1 MKKPYRR
8 KLPESDKKS
17 TQKFFSRLALTRSP
31 PPANHSIPLLNTPLH
46 SGHHSGQRF
55 NDHQNLV
62 IARKTIPTEETTR
75 KRQKVDQKKFS
86 RLALTRSPPPASHF
100 LTFPISHTT
109 LRTSLPINFEQPSKP
124 GNRSASTPTT
134 QSVKELQTKC
144 NGVPT
149 PLFPICI
156 YIHLIVFLIYIWKI
170 FWLVVILGRN
180 ENPNCWKTYVA
191 FCLQIGTRVEG
202 LPLPLCAKNQVIQ
215 SLEFSARGRH
225 R

>member
-17 TQKFFSRLALTRSP
+17 TQNFFSRLALTRSP

-46 SGHHSGQRF
+46 SGHHTGQRF

-62 IARKTIPTEETTR
+62 IAHKTIPTEETTR

-109 LRTSLPINFEQPSKP
+109 LRTSLPINFEQPSNP

-134 QSVKELQTKC
+134 QSVEELQTEAAAE
-144 NGVPT
+144 VPT
-149 PLFPICI
+149 PIS
-156 YIHLIVFLIYIWKI
+156 
-170 FWLVVILGRN
+170 R
-180 ENPNCWKTYVA
+180 
-191 FCLQIGTRVEG
+191 
-202 LPLPLCAKNQVIQ
+202 
-215 SLEFSARGRH
+215 FSTTPDFR
-225 R
+225 

>member
-1 MKKPYRR
+1 MKKTYRR

-46 SGHHSGQRF
+46 SGHHTGQRF

-75 KRQKVDQKKFS
+75 KRQKIDQKFFS

-134 QSVKELQTKC
+134 QSVEELQRSVAESYSVLSEIHPYLLKRFF
-144 NGVPT
+144 N
-149 PLFPICI
+149 I
-156 YIHLIVFLIYIWKI
+156 YMENFLAGGDFGSK
-170 FWLVVILGRN
+170 
-180 ENPNCWKTYVA
+180 
-191 FCLQIGTRVEG
+191 
-202 LPLPLCAKNQVIQ
+202 
-215 SLEFSARGRH
+215 
-225 R
+225 

>member
-134 QSVKELQTKC
+134 QSVEELQRSVAESYSVLSEIDTYPFRRFF
-144 NGVPT
+144 N
-149 PLFPICI
+149 I
-156 YIHLIVFLIYIWKI
+156 YMENFLAGGDFGSK
-170 FWLVVILGRN
+170 
-180 ENPNCWKTYVA
+180 
-191 FCLQIGTRVEG
+191 
-202 LPLPLCAKNQVIQ
+202 
-215 SLEFSARGRH
+215 
-225 R
+225 

>member
-31 PPANHSIPLLNTPLH
+31 PPANRSIPLLNTPLH

-86 RLALTRSPPPASHF
+86 RLALTRSPPPATHF

-109 LRTSLPINFEQPSKP
+109 LRTSLPINFKQPSKP

-144 NGVPT
+144 NGVRLRFFRKVPSWWRHCAYRVRKKK
-149 PLFPICI
+149 FFFGR
-156 YIHLIVFLIYIWKI
+156 VSD
-170 FWLVVILGRN
+170 LGRN
-180 ENPNCWKTYVA
+180 ENRNFSKTS
-191 FCLQIGTRVEG
+191 R
-202 LPLPLCAKNQVIQ
+202 
-215 SLEFSARGRH
+215 
-225 R
+225 

>member
-55 NDHQNLV
+55 NDHQNLI

-75 KRQKVDQKKFS
+75 KRQKIDQKFFS

-100 LTFPISHTT
+100 LIFPISHTT
-109 LRTSLPINFEQPSKP
+109 LRTSLPINFEQPSNP
-124 GNRSASTPTT
+124 GNRSPVDSDHAKCGGVTT
-134 QSVKELQTKC
+134 KRSGVLLRSIGNCYVSV
-144 NGVPT
+144 
-149 PLFPICI
+149 
-156 YIHLIVFLIYIWKI
+156 
-170 FWLVVILGRN
+170 
-180 ENPNCWKTYVA
+180 
-191 FCLQIGTRVEG
+191 
-202 LPLPLCAKNQVIQ
+202 
-215 SLEFSARGRH
+215 
-225 R
+225 